1 MSYPDRLQ
9 RRRCIGLR
17 VGVLIAI
24 LLVALSW
31 GDWPVIAVAS
41 AGGLLALV
49 VYWRD
54 CRKGARKPAQ
64 SDTDMRVS

>member
-1 MSYPDRLQ
+1 MSYPDRLR

-17 VGVLIAI
+17 IGVLFAI

-31 GDWPVIAVAS
+31 GDWPVIGVAC

-54 CRKGARKPAQ
+54 CRKGARKSAQ
-64 SDTDMRVS
+64 SDKDARGS